1 MNRRKTL
8 MVALVGTAL
17 LATAG
22 CQDETVAVSGTSATS
37 QPPTSPS
44 TPSSGPS
51 THGSTTSPSTSPSTR
66 VGVEPSDGVSPSV
79 DRMPMPVAGKRY
91 DNPQP
96 RHAVKQGGTLTLPM
110 ERMPTD
116 YNTFDVNGDTYAN
129 DQIDF
134 WTNTSPWRY
143 TVGGKVSPNPDYFS
157 KVEVVS
163 RKPETVKVT
172 INPKATWNNGD
183 PITWKAIETAWKT
196 QSRRGKKY
204 YPSSSDGYDKVA
216 SVTEGDNAKQ
226 AVVRFTTP
234 TYPYQLAINLEHPK
248 NLNPTFYN
256 QGWSDDPHSELR
268 AGPYTVRS
276 ASERKIVLVPNDRW
290 WGPKPKLDKIVYTQ
304 MDDALT
310 LDAFKNGKIDAF
322 SLSSAADRRKIE
334 DMSGVRVER
343 GFRTANTVLTLG
355 KDSPLF
361 EHAYARKAFEFA
373 IDRKKVVEKRFYGM
387 DWTEEPLGS
396 ELLYPWQDGYEDN
409 MAGLGYDPAKSKNL
423 MESHGWTI
431 GDDGYYQK
439 NGKTAKFTYVTF
451 GRSGTAVS
459 QARIVQSQAKKVGL
473 KMTIDTRKTSRFYT
487 ALEKKDFDVIAM
499 GWTASDPF
507 GPFWACQMYCTDSAS
522 NYSGVGDAALD
533 RKLKKAQTVA
543 DPAEAAELGN
553 KAEVEALKLAGTFP
567 LYNGPETYAVKSG
580 LANSNNATKQPVS
593 GFYTAKPYNVGWQKK

>member
-1 MNRRKTL
+1 MNRRTTL
-8 MVALVGTAL
+8 LVALVGTAL
-17 LATAG
+17 MATAG
-22 CQDETVAVSGTSATS
+22 CQDETVSVSGTSVT
-37 QPPTSPS
+37 QRPPSS
-44 TPSSGPS
+44 TPSTSVPS
-51 THGSTTSPSTSPSTR
+51 PRESTTSAPPR
-66 VGVEPSDGVSPSV
+66 DGVEPSNGVLPSI
-79 DRMPMPVAGKRY
+79 DKMPMPVAGKRY

-96 RHAVKQGGTLTLPM
+96 RHEVKQGGTLTLPM
-110 ERMPTD
+110 EHLPTD
-116 YNTFDVNGDTYAN
+116 YNTFDVNGNTYAN

-143 TVGGKVSPNPDYFS
+143 TVGGTVSPNTDYFS

-204 YPSSSDGYDKVA
+204 YPNSSDGYDKIA
-216 SVTEGDNAKQ
+216 SVTEGDDAKQ
-226 AVVRFTTP
+226 AVVKFRTP

-248 NLNPTFYN
+248 NLDPTFYN

-268 AGPYTVRS
+268 AGPYTIRS
-276 ASERKIVLVPNDRW
+276 ASERKIVLVPNDKW
-290 WGPKPKLDKIVYTQ
+290 WGPRPKLDKIVYRQ
-304 MDDALT
+304 MDDALA
-310 LDAFKNGKIDAF
+310 LGAFKNGKIDAL
-322 SLSSAADRRKIE
+322 SLSSAADRRKID

-373 IDRKKVVEKRFYGM
+373 IDREKIVEKRFYGM
-387 DWTEEPLGS
+387 DWTEKPLGS

-409 MAGLGYDPAKSKNL
+409 MAGLGYDPAKSKKL

-439 NGKTAKFTYVTF
+439 DGKTATFTYVTF
-451 GRSGTAVS
+451 SGSGTAVS
-459 QARIVQSQAKKVGL
+459 QARTVQSAAQKVGL
-473 KMTIDTRKTSRFYT
+473 KMTIDTRSTSQFYT

-507 GPFWACQMYCTDSAS
+507 GPFWACQMYCTDSGS
-522 NYSGVGDAALD
+522 NYSGVGDTALD
-533 RKLKKAQTVA
+533 RKLKKPQTVA
-543 DPAEAAELGN
+543 DPARAAELGN
-553 KAEVEALKLAGTFP
+553 EAEVEALKLAGTFP

-580 LANSNNATKQPVS
+580 LANSTNAMERPVS